1 MRFFRQVSALTYEEA
16 QRLCNVD
23 FKKDVAF
30 VAVAGPRENEE
41 IVGTGAYFLN
51 PSTNLAEVAYMIVP
65 EWQGSALGSAL
76 QQRLKEFAVAH
87 GVRGFVAEVL
97 QANNAMLNLA
107 KRLGKI
113 EIRSEEGS
121 YYITLLFA

>member
-1 MRFFRQVSALTYEEA
+1 
-16 QRLCNVD
+16 
-23 FKKDVAF
+23 
-30 VAVAGPRENEE
+30 
-41 IVGTGAYFLN
+41 
-51 PSTNLAEVAYMIVP
+51 MIVP
-65 EWQGSALGSAL
+65 EWQGSGLGSAL

-121 YYITLLFA
+121 YYVTCLFA

>member
-1 MRFFRQVSALTYEEA
+1 M
-16 QRLCNVD
+16 
-23 FKKDVAF
+23 
-30 VAVAGPRENEE
+30 
-41 IVGTGAYFLN
+41 
-51 PSTNLAEVAYMIVP
+51 
-65 EWQGSALGSAL
+65 

-121 YYITLLFA
+121 YYVTLLFA